1 VIVLSTVIGSKIKHF
16 SAILF
21 ASNRKQVLDYYS
33 NLGFWCD
40 YNMGFVEREGLM
52 MIFHESDKVE
62 AIIPNYP
69 VHGENA
75 VNVYAMVEGI
85 DNLYAE
91 FKSKGAFFQYELRT
105 NEYQMREFAI
115 KDPQGYSIGFG
126 ESLV

>member
-1 VIVLSTVIGSKIKHF
+1 MSAIVQSKIKHF

-21 ASNRKQVLDYYS
+21 VSNRKQVLDYYS
-33 NLGFWCD
+33 KLGFWCD
-40 YNMGFVEREGLM
+40 YEMGFVEREGLM
-52 MIFHESDKVE
+52 LIIHESDEVN

-85 DNLYAE
+85 DNLYDE
-91 FKSKGAFFQYELRT
+91 LKSKGAVFQYELRT
-105 NEYQMREFAI
+105 NEYKMREFAI

-126 ESLV
+126 ESLI